1 MMRYQLSAIRYP
13 MLVAGATALAV
24 LPTGHL
30 AAQGASFDRSRP
42 PIVASPPAFTMPAVQ
57 TARLGNGLTIQ
68 LVEMHELPLV
78 EVDVMIRNAGA
89 RMDGDVAGLAT
100 FTAGMLDEGAGTRDA
115 LGIASEVAYL
125 GAVLGTGADWDNSE
139 VELSAPRRT
148 LPQALDLLAD
158 IVLRPRFAGN
168 EVQKQ
173 RDLRMANI
181 ISSRDEPNAVNAL
194 VLNALVYPEGHPFH
208 RPAGGDSLSTAR
220 LDSAVVRGFYARSYV
235 PNHTTIVITGDISM
249 AEAREL
255 ISSKFGGW
263 AQGGQSQ
270 EPPVAAQLPAAID
283 RATTIYLVDKPGA
296 AQSVIALARPGI
308 ERSSPDYYA
317 VQVMNT
323 ILGGSFSSRL
333 NQNLR
338 ETKGWTYGAG
348 SGFAYRPVPGPFR
361 ATAQV
366 RTDVTDSSL
375 MEFKREMEVIRDSLV
390 TPQEL
395 ARAQAYLAL
404 GLPSEFETTG
414 QMADQVGELIRFGLP
429 FTYWNGYVQNVMKVT
444 RADVQRVA
452 RKYLDTSKMTI
463 VIVGDLPKIRAG
475 IDATRIGPVQVTDI
489 NGRPIQ

>member
-1 MMRYQLSAIRYP
+1 MSRQPTAYSRQIL
-13 MLVAGATALAV
+13 LAGAAV
-24 LPTGHL
+24 LACWPTGPL
-30 AAQGASFDRSRP
+30 AAQGSSFDRSRP
-42 PIVASPPAFTMPAVQ
+42 PIVASPPAFTMPTVQ

-89 RMDGDVAGLAT
+89 RMDGDLAGLAT

-125 GAVLGTGADWDNSE
+125 GAVLGAGADWDNTE
-139 VELSAPRRT
+139 IELSAPRRT
-148 LPQALDLLAD
+148 LVQALDLLAD
-158 IVLRPRFAGN
+158 IVLRPRFTAS

-181 ISSRDEPNAVNAL
+181 IASRDEPNAVNGL
-194 VLNALVYPEGHPFH
+194 VLNALVFPDGHPFH
-208 RPAGGDSLSTAR
+208 RPAGGDSSSTAR
-220 LDSAVVRGFYARSYV
+220 LDSATVRGFYGRTFV
-235 PNHTTIVITGDISM
+235 PDRTTIVITGDITM
-249 AEAREL
+249 GEAREL
-255 ISSKFGGW
+255 LTARFGSW
-263 AQGGQSQ
+263 AQGGPGQ
-270 EPPVAAQLPAAID
+270 PPATAAQLPAPVD

-308 ERSSPDYYA
+308 ERSSADYYA

-333 NQNLR
+333 NTNLR
-338 ETKGWTYGAG
+338 ETRGWTYGAG

-361 ATAQV
+361 ASASV

-375 MEFKREMEVIRDSLV
+375 MEFKREMELIRDSLV

-404 GLPSEFETTG
+404 GLPADFETTG
-414 QMADQVGELIRFGLP
+414 QMADQVGELLRFGLP

-444 RADVQRVA
+444 RQDVQRVA
-452 RKYLDTSKMTI
+452 RKYLDTSRMTI

-475 IDATRIGPVQVTDI
+475 IDATKIGPVQVTDI
-489 NGRPIQ
+489 NGQPVQ